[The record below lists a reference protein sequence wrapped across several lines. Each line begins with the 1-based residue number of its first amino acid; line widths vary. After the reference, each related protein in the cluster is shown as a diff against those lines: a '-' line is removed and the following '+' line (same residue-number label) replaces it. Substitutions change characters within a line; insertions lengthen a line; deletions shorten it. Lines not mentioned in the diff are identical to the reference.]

1 MYKIFIVFTLLFTT
15 LELYAQSFEREYT
28 YNASENDSKA
38 SARQASLEALKS
50 ELIEEIGVS
59 VLSSLDNETQVQGED
74 VKTIIKTSL
83 QTFSV
88 AMTKTEILDER
99 WDGEKFWIKA
109 RIEVD
114 HDAMQAEVKKTIQ
127 VEIAKKE
134 QALLEPLR
142 EEILFGLRNLR
153 TPERIRNITQKAVTL
168 PMQGE
173 KNNNLHQNILS
184 VFTQYN
190 IQDTLYREFLFQ
202 TLETIQPDWNDARVY
217 AIFEYLENH
226 GMYSENEMQSAL
238 SLFSH
243 MPKHMPSR
251 YYYKLFAPAL
261 TNTQKEML
269 ANRYITLLAEGKIGR
284 PVPLTL
290 QEELPNLLKALPQ
303 EVALTLKTKWEKESK

>member
-1 MYKIFIVFTLLFTT
+1 
-15 LELYAQSFEREYT
+15 
-28 YNASENDSKA
+28 
-38 SARQASLEALKS
+38 
-50 ELIEEIGVS
+50 
-59 VLSSLDNETQVQGED
+59 
-74 VKTIIKTSL
+74 
-83 QTFSV
+83 
-88 AMTKTEILDER
+88 
-99 WDGEKFWIKA
+99 
-109 RIEVD
+109 
-114 HDAMQAEVKKTIQ
+114 
-127 VEIAKKE
+127 
-134 QALLEPLR
+134 
-142 EEILFGLRNLR
+142 
-153 TPERIRNITQKAVTL
+153 
-168 PMQGE
+168 MQGE